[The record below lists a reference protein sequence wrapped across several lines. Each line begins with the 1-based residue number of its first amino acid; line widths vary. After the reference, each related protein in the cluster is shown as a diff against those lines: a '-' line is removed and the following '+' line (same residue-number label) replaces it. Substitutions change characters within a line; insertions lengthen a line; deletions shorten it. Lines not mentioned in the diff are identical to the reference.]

1 MIIPEKITDFN
12 RTDEELQAFLVYGI
26 CAAGKKAKEVA
37 PKVNSFLSSLVDEDG
52 ETLSPFAGLKELIRH
67 DLLDEVMQE
76 HRLGCYNVL
85 RNALWDILF
94 LNLRECSIDDLTAC
108 AGIGPKTARFFL
120 VHSREGYEEE
130 AVLDVHILRYLRE
143 NGVDAP
149 KQTPQNMEEYNRLAD
164 CWKSV
169 SSRLMP
175 NMSNAERDLT
185 VWRMY
190 SKN

>member
-120 VHSREGYEEE
+120 VHSREGYEQE
-130 AVLDVHILRYLRE
+130 AVLDVHLLEWLRKR
-143 NGVDAP
+143 GVDAP
-149 KQTPQNMEEYNRLAD
+149 KQTPQNPTVYEKLSKLFVKMSAEE
-164 CWKSV
+164 
-169 SSRLMP
+169 MP
-175 NMSNAERDLT
+175 GLTLAERDLAI
-185 VWRMY
+185 WREG
-190 SKN
+190 SGL